1 MSKLHFETIPHRSP
15 PLHYLEIPGMPDHSR
30 YYILGAFVLGV
41 VVSAAYNARS
51 LGYTRKTRDA
61 PQDDKNRDGFF
72 APHAGASRANK
83 VMHLLDFKASDAPE
97 GSIKEGIEGCIGN
110 TPLIKIKS
118 LSEYTGCEILAKAEA
133 RRINWRMLHYSDF
146 FSVPQWSGQ

>member
-1 MSKLHFETIPHRSP
+1 
-15 PLHYLEIPGMPDHSR
+15 MPDHSR

-41 VVSAAYNARS
+41 AVSAAYNART
-51 LGYTRKTRDA
+51 LGCTRKTRDA

-72 APHAGASRANK
+72 ARLAPASRANK
-83 VMHLLDFKASDAPE
+83 MMHLLASKASNAPE

-133 RRINWRMLHYSDF
+133 RRINWRVLHHSDVVV
-146 FSVPQWSGQ
+146 FSS